1 MDLPMTAPHPT
12 STLLDNFE
20 RQDQVFAPAFSILQE
35 AITQQ
40 AFPAASVAVTYRN
53 QLIILK
59 ALGHLTYDAGAP
71 FLASFAR
78 KPALSLSKEPA
89 LSLSKGGIPRPRKPL
104 SLRSA
109 SALPKNP
116 SLCDGL

>member
-1 MDLPMTAPHPT
+1 MDLSMTAPSLP
-12 STLLDNFE
+12 STLLDACE
-20 RQDQVFAPAFSILQE
+20 HQDQVFAPAFSILQE

-89 LSLSKGGIPRPRKPL
+89 LSLSKGGDFNITPSTL
-104 SLRSA
+104 FDLASLTKVVA
-109 SALPKNP
+109 TATMA
-116 SLCDGL
+116 